1 MRNLLEIARE
11 LVAAIE
17 AQENENNV
25 KQIALGDLQPGDRFN
40 SELGKFIVLDH
51 DVNSGCTKV
60 ILDNFLEEDVQF
72 DEGTCDYTKSAL
84 REKFDGEITEKFETV
99 FGEHL
104 VEHEVSLVS
113 VDMQDYGKFNC
124 KVRPI
129 TFDEAREFNS
139 LIVKKELPDYWWT
152 CTPWSTEE
160 RGWKYSVTVVYPSG
174 CIGRYDCGND
184 GGVRPVCILKSN
196 LFVSKVEA

>member
-25 KQIALGDLQPGDRFN
+25 KQIALGNLQPGDRFN

-51 DVNSGCTKV
+51 DANSGCTKV
-60 ILDNFLEEDVQF
+60 IMDNFFEEDVQF
-72 DEGTCDYTKSAL
+72 DEDTCDYAKSAL
-84 REKFDGEITEKFETV
+84 REKFDGEITDQFEKV
-99 FGEHL
+99 FGDYL

-129 TFDEAREFNS
+129 TFDEARAFNS
-139 LIVKKELPDYWWT
+139 LIVKKELPYWWWT

-160 RGWKYSVTVVYPSG
+160 RGWKYSVAVVSPSG
-174 CIGRYDCGND
+174 CVDGNSYDGSN
-184 GGVRPVCILKSN
+184 GVRPVCILKSN
-196 LFVSKVEA
+196 IFVSRVEG